1 MTPEEE
7 RIKRKIKNDLLR
19 EFKIV
24 SGGKNLTHRETMDAI
39 TNPPQTARRSRG
51 DHAND
56 YAAKEKTKTRAIMDM
71 IGEL

>member
-39 TNPPQTARRSRG
+39 TKPPKPPE
-51 DHAND
+51 DHA
-56 YAAKEKTKTRAIMDM
+56 AIMQTITRPKKTKTRAIMDM

>member
-39 TNPPQTARRSRG
+39 TNPPSRQKITRRSCKRLRG
-51 DHAND
+51 QRKQKPAPSW
-56 YAAKEKTKTRAIMDM
+56 T
-71 IGEL
+71 